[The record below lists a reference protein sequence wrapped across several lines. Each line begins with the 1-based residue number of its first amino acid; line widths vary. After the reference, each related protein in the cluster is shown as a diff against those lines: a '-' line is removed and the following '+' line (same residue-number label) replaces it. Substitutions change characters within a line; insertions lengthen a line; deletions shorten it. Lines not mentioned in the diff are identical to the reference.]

1 MEIVKAHPDW
11 EITASVRNSD
21 KGAQMA
27 AVFPHIK
34 LVYGDLDATAMI
46 EEEASKAD
54 IVYHFANCDHLP
66 SAEAIARGL
75 SKRQASTPGF
85 WIHTSGTMILAWKS
99 MREGYLGETREKV
112 HNDWEGVSELVSL
125 PDGAAHRHVD
135 KVVLAASKENPE
147 KIKTAIV
154 CPPTIYGKGRG
165 PGNTRS
171 VQMYKATEAFLKEGQ
186 AFVVGKG
193 ENHWHEVHVADLSR
207 LYLLLGEAAAAGGS
221 PATWDEQG
229 YYLAENGS
237 FAWGEVLTAV
247 AKEANKQGF
256 LPSAEVKHLSVE
268 EANKITRFLSV
279 GTGTDSRGE
288 AIRGKKLLGWKPR
301 EKSLLEE
308 IPTIVTEEARA
319 LGLIK
324 GHAAEVEQ

>member
-1 MEIVKAHPDW
+1 VL
-11 EITASVRNSD
+11 TATD
-21 KGAQMA
+21 
-27 AVFPHIK
+27 
-34 LVYGDLDATAMI
+34 
-46 EEEASKAD
+46 
-54 IVYHFANCDHLP
+54 FANCDHLP

-75 SKRQASTPGF
+75 AKRQASTPGF
-85 WIHTSGTMILAWKS
+85 WIHTSGTLILGWQS
-99 MREGYLGETREKV
+99 MKEGSFGETREKV
-112 HNDWEGVSELVSL
+112 HNDWDGVSELVTL

-135 KVVLAASKENPE
+135 KVVLAASKEYPD

-171 VQMYKATEAFLKEGQ
+171 VQVYKAAEAFLKEGQ

-193 ENHWHEVHVADLSR
+193 ENQWHEVHVADLSK
-207 LYLLLGEAAAAGGS
+207 LYLLLGEAAAAGGP
-221 PATWDEQG
+221 PATWNEQG

-237 FAWGEVLTAV
+237 FVWGEILTAV
-247 AKEANKQGF
+247 AKEANKQGV

-268 EANKITRFLSV
+268 DSKKVSPWLHI

-288 AIRGKKLLGWKPR
+288 AIRGKKLLGWKPH

-308 IPTIVTEEARA
+308 IPTIVADEAKA

-324 GHAAEVEQ
+324 GHAEKVEQ